1 MSSDAAGPPTNYGN
15 LAKLIY
21 IIVHLFIFKLV
32 VMVAL
37 TEPLEEL
44 KEIIHMK
51 AAITM
56 MIMFTVQSFQK
67 MQLSF
72 FFCN

>member
-1 MSSDAAGPPTNYGN
+1 MSSDTAGPPTNYGN

-21 IIVHLFIFKLV
+21 IIAHLFIFKLV
-32 VMVAL
+32 IMVL
-37 TEPLEEL
+37 LIEPLEEL

-51 AAITM
+51 AAIIM
-56 MIMFTVQSFQK
+56 MIVFTVQSSQK